1 MLCLQVE
8 LAKKLVETSFA
19 DKVFFCNSGTE
30 ANEGAIK
37 FARKFA
43 RVSSGAEA
51 QDAQATVPTEIVTFT
66 NSFHGRTMGALAL
79 TAKTQ
84 YQVPFGPVMP
94 GAVQVWPVLSIVVS
108 PSETQEIV
116 LNIRNFCVC
125 LSMPAELSLFFV
137 SHSLCTTTTET
148 TGQPKLLGVR
158 GVFVGY
164 LGTTEK
170 LEVLHFSAVLR

>member
-1 MLCLQVE
+1 MDIRSEHREEYPATVALSLQVE

-51 QDAQATVPTEIVTFT
+51 QDAEAAVPTEIVTFT

-94 GAVQVWPVLSIVVS
+94 GAIQVWLSVTNHPLTVHH
-108 PSETQEIV
+108 Q
-116 LNIRNFCVC
+116 
-125 LSMPAELSLFFV
+125 FF
-137 SHSLCTTTTET
+137 
-148 TGQPKLLGVR
+148 
-158 GVFVGY
+158 
-164 LGTTEK
+164 
-170 LEVLHFSAVLR
+170 